1 MTTTHH
7 RHARGNHAKAI
18 AVSQTSSTLKWGM
31 LLAGSVL
38 AIGAATMVRAES
50 HENIIVSHG
59 YSNFGEL
66 KYPAD
71 FEHLDYVNPNAPKG
85 GEISVSAQGTFDT
98 FNNFTREGAAA
109 AGTGLLYESI
119 LTGTA
124 DDPYGSYC
132 YLCTTLEYPESRDW
146 VIFNLRDDVT
156 FSDGS
161 PFSAEDIAFA
171 HNLVMDQGLP
181 EYVAV
186 VGGFIETVEVLDTYR
201 VKFTFAEDAPR
212 RDVISVAGGT
222 NAFSKAW
229 FEETGARL
237 DESTDV
243 PFLGT
248 AAYVLGSFDTNRQIV
263 YERNP
268 DWWGAEQPLNIGHSN
283 FDTIRYEYF
292 TDASAAFEA
301 FKAGEYTF
309 RNENSSLQW
318 ATGYDFPAIENEWV
332 KLEELPDGTIG
343 SAQAF
348 IFNLR
353 EERFQDPRVRQAISL
368 MYNFEW
374 SNDTLFYG
382 LYERVESFWQNSD
395 LQARG
400 APNPAEAAILQPLV
414 DAGLL
419 DASILTEDAVLP
431 PTSDARRPSDRT
443 NLRLASALLDEAG
456 WIAGDDGMRRKD
468 GELLSI
474 EFLQASPAFDRIVN
488 PYVESLRRLGVDAS
502 LNRVDFAQ
510 YVDRLQAPV
519 DFDVVNHTMTQGFEP
534 GSGLHQWFGSKTAD
548 DSSRNLMGLK
558 NEAVDQLIEIVVSS
572 ETLEELQ
579 AASNALDR
587 VLRAEA
593 FWVPQWYKSVH
604 SVAYYDIFEHPE
616 NLPPFALGNLSFWW
630 YDAERAEE
638 LEAAG
643 AL

>member
-1 MTTTHH
+1 MKPKT
-7 RHARGNHAKAI
+7 RHQSAKALT
-18 AVSQTSSTLKWGM
+18 VSQTSGYSKWTM

-38 AIGAATMVRAES
+38 AIGAATMLRADG
-50 HENIIVSHG
+50 HENITVSHG
-59 YSNFGEL
+59 YTNFGEL
-66 KYPAD
+66 KYAAD
-71 FEHLDYVNPNAPKG
+71 FTHLDYVNPDAPKG
-85 GEISVSAQGTFDT
+85 GEISVATQGTFDT

-109 AGTGLLYESI
+109 AGTRLLFESI
-119 LTGTA
+119 LAATA

-132 YLCTTLEYPESRDW
+132 YLCTTLEYPDSKDW

-161 PFSAEDIAFA
+161 PLTAEDIAFA
-171 HNLVMDQGLP
+171 HNLVMEQGLP

-186 VGGFIETVEVLDTYR
+186 VGGFIEGVEILDTYR
-201 VKFTFAEDAPR
+201 VKFTFAPDAPR
-212 RDVISVAGGT
+212 RDVIGVAGGT
-222 NAFSKAW
+222 NAFSKTW

-263 YERNP
+263 YERDP
-268 DWWGAEQPLNIGHSN
+268 DWWGAEHPLNIGHNN
-283 FDTIRYEYF
+283 FDSIRYEYF
-292 TDASAAFEA
+292 TDGAAAFEA

-318 ATGYDFPAIENEWV
+318 ATGYNFPAIDNGWV
-332 KLEELPDGTIG
+332 TVEELPDGTIG

-374 SNDTLFYG
+374 SNETLFYG
-382 LYERVESFWQNSD
+382 LYDRVESFWQNSD

-400 APNPAEAAILQPLV
+400 VPNAAEAAILQPLV
-414 DAGLL
+414 DEGLL
-419 DASILTEDAVLP
+419 DATILTEDAILP
-431 PTSDARRPSDRT
+431 PTSDARRPTDRS
-443 NLRLASALLDEAG
+443 NLRRASALLDEAG

-468 GELLSI
+468 GELLTI

-488 PYVESLRRLGVDAS
+488 PYVESLRRLGVEAT

-519 DFDVVNHTMTQGFEP
+519 DFDVINHTMTQGFEP

-558 NEAVDQLIEIVVSS
+558 NEAVDRLVDTIIEAQS
-572 ETLEELQ
+572 LEELQ
-579 AASNALDR
+579 TASHALDR

-593 FWVPQWYKSVH
+593 FWIPQWYKSVH
-604 SVAYYDIFEHPE
+604 SVAYYDIFDHPE
-616 NLPPFALGNLSFWW
+616 ELPPFALGNLSFWW
-630 YDAERAEE
+630 YDAQRAEE

>member
-1 MTTTHH
+1 MNTKTRRPSAT
-7 RHARGNHAKAI
+7 AI
-18 AVSQTSSTLKWGM
+18 AATKTSGALRWGM

-38 AIGAATMVRAES
+38 AIGAATLVRGDS
-50 HENIIVSHG
+50 HENVTIAHG

-71 FEHLDYVNPNAPKG
+71 FAHLDYINTDAPKG
-85 GEISVSAQGTFDT
+85 GEISVAAQGTFDT
-98 FNNFTREGAAA
+98 FNNFTREGSAAV
-109 AGTGLLYESI
+109 GTGLLFESI
-119 LTGTA
+119 MAATA

-132 YLCTTLEYPESRDW
+132 YLCTTLEYPDSKDW
-146 VIFNLRDDVT
+146 VIFNLRDDIT

-161 PFSAEDIAFA
+161 GVTAEDIAFT
-171 HNLVMDQGLP
+171 HNLFMEQGLP

-186 VGGFIETVEVLDTYR
+186 VGGFIVNVEILDTYR
-201 VKFTFAEDAPR
+201 VKFTFAADAPR
-212 RDVISVAGGT
+212 RDVIGVAGGT

-229 FEETGARL
+229 FETTGARL

-248 AAYVLGSFDTNRQIV
+248 AAYVIGSFDTNRQII

-268 DWWGAEQPLNIGHSN
+268 NWWGAEHPLSIGHNN
-283 FDTIRYEYF
+283 FDSIRYEYF

-318 ATGYDFPAIENEWV
+318 ATGYDFPAIESGWV
-332 KLEELPDGTIG
+332 KREELPDGTIG

-395 LQARG
+395 LQAQG
-400 APNPAEAAILQPLV
+400 VPDAAEAAVLQPLV

-419 DASILTEDAVLP
+419 DATILTEEAILP
-431 PTSDARRPSDRT
+431 PTSDARRPSDRA

-468 GELLSI
+468 GELLTI

-510 YVDRLQAPV
+510 YVERLQAPT
-519 DFDVVNHTMTQGFEP
+519 DFDIVNHTMTQGFEP

-558 NEAVDQLIEIVVSS
+558 NEAVDQLIEIIVAS

-579 AASNALDR
+579 TASNALDR

-630 YDAERAEE
+630 YDAENAQKLDAE
-638 LEAAG
+638 G